1 MSDQT
6 VTPTRNTIELPPG
19 FILLTVQFSNG
30 YEHPVRLQIS
40 HIVSYLKDVDRPYP
54 RTIVTCVGR
63 DEYHV
68 KETPDQIDHAI
79 LRAIFA
85 PPHYTGCVIRYIRF

>member
-30 YEHPVRLQIS
+30 YEHPIRLQIS
-40 HIVSYLKDVDRPYP
+40 HIISYLKDADRPYDLKDV
-54 RTIVTCVGR
+54 RTIVTCLGR
-63 DEYHV
+63 DEYYV
-68 KETPDQIDHAI
+68 KETPDQIDYAI
-79 LRAIFA
+79 LRAIFKD
-85 PPHYTGCVIRYIRF
+85 RYKS